1 MPAVRFFEPQL
12 NVFWVYGPFCSAP
25 CSFGYIAEH
34 EASSSSKQLS
44 LTSFVMRTYFK
55 VHDIQIAPPR
65 AAHQRYGGPLN
76 DLQFRGIPERGV
88 LDVVYP
94 PFVSYSHYVLAV
106 QDPARSSDPKTILTS
121 STAAGKL
128 IDLSRPKVRDF
139 GRLEKKTT
147 LRAPMLLNF
156 LAERGT
162 SVVPDVVAT
171 KTTEENLIEERRSR
185 VPKTPAGPAATEQ
198 RGFLSRYMKK

>member
-1 MPAVRFFEPQL
+1 M
-12 NVFWVYGPFCSAP
+12 
-25 CSFGYIAEH
+25 
-34 EASSSSKQLS
+34 
-44 LTSFVMRTYFK
+44 
-55 VHDIQIAPPR
+55 
-65 AAHQRYGGPLN
+65 N

-106 QDPARSSDPKTILTS
+106 QDPLRADAPGR
-121 STAAGKL
+121 STALLSSAASGKL
-128 IDLSRPKVRDF
+128 VDLARPKVRDF

-147 LRAPMLLNF
+147 MRPPMLLNF
-156 LAERGT
+156 LAERG
-162 SVVPDVVAT
+162 SVVAEPVAT

-185 VPKTPAGPAATEQ
+185 APKATTTQTATEQ